1 MKALEAKLPP
11 VLGINKIDRPD
22 ARIQEV
28 LNEVYDLFID
38 LDATEDQLD
47 FPVVYTNAKAGI
59 AKLDPETKTI
69 ELELV

>member
-1 MKALEAKLPP
+1 M
-11 VLGINKIDRPD
+11 INKIDRPD

-47 FPVVYTNAKAGI
+47 FPVLYTNAKHRHRQ
-59 AKLDPETKTI
+59 DDRWTI
-69 ELELV
+69 RPPTCGRCSTPS